1 MFFEYPFLRAEV
13 FGPDNLL
20 SLNQLLEL
28 LSCVSLRFLPGGKFV
43 PAATFPG
50 GRRKEGAKITD
61 SRDHAGR
68 TCEASGDT
76 RPSSRRPK
84 AGDEHVQKKVKKEFY
99 LKD

>member
-1 MFFEYPFLRAEV
+1 MV
-13 FGPDNLL
+13 FGLDNLL
-20 SLNQLLEL
+20 LLNQLLEL

-50 GRRKEGAKITD
+50 GRKEGAKITD

-99 LKD
+99 LNE

>member
-1 MFFEYPFLRAEV
+1 MV
-13 FGPDNLL
+13 FGLDNLL
-20 SLNQLLEL
+20 PLNQLLDL

-50 GRRKEGAKITD
+50 GRKGAKITD

-76 RPSSRRPK
+76 RPSPRRPK